1 MGVLEQEFTYLCEC
15 VCECVGGCM
24 CVCECFVRLE
34 NNGTV
39 CVYSKVCV
47 FDCVCVCV

>member
-1 MGVLEQEFTYLCEC
+1 MMEMLLIAC
-15 VCECVGGCM
+15 V
-24 CVCECFVRLE
+24 VCECFVRLE
-34 NNGTV
+34 NNGNV